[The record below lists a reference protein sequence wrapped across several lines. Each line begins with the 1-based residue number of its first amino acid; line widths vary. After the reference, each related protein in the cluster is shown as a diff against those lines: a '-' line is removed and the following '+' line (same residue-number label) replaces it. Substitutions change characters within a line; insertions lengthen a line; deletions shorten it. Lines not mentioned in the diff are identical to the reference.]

1 MIVIGILLLLIT
13 IITVVSV
20 ARYLYDKVEHTVL
33 DRMNKM
39 YTSNLSNN
47 I

>member
-20 ARYLYDKVEHTVL
+20 ARYLYKVEHTVL
-33 DRMNKM
+33 DWMNKM